1 MYHFQ
6 EKTANINE
14 GNEINLEDLIGS
26 EKQNE
31 QVSRNLEKKEF
42 FTSLRVLRAKSK
54 QYTNST
60 RDLNIEKQEQTRM
73 FQQSLH
79 ILIIF
84 PQSQEISLEF
94 LNLTIRSLSL
104 INFFQNFKYILLM

>member
-1 MYHFQ
+1 MYQFQ
-6 EKTANINE
+6 EKTASINE
-14 GNEINLEDLIGS
+14 GNEINLEDFIGS

-42 FTSLRVLRAKSK
+42 FISLSFQSK
-54 QYTNST
+54 IQKLHST
-60 RDLNIEKQEQTRM
+60 RDLIIEKQEQTRM

-84 PQSQEISLEF
+84 PQYVVRKMFF
-94 LNLTIRSLSL
+94 L
-104 INFFQNFKYILLM
+104 QILLLSFFIRKRPYCFRQC